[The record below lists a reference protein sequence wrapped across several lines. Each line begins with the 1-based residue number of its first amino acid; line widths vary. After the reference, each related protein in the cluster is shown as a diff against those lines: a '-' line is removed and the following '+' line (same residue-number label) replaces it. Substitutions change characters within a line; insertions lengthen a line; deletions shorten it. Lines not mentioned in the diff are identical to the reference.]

1 MDLTFLPSLK
11 QMVIYCRDLQ
21 QLLDNDKSNF
31 AENQFSLIEESN
43 KQKSALIEQITTL
56 TNNINHALKN
66 YTGSLFEKVT
76 QAMENADNSKQQE
89 ISEQLEALK
98 TEISQCYKKIVINN
112 SIALSGMQF
121 LKDIWDRLLSIDKIN
136 DCTYD
141 HLGNTR

>member
-1 MDLTFLPSLK
+1 MDLTFLSSLK
-11 QMVIYCRDLQ
+11 QMVICCHDLQ

-31 AENQFSLIEESN
+31 AQNQFSLIEESN
-43 KQKSALIEQITTL
+43 KQKSVLIEQITAL
-56 TNNINHALKN
+56 AHNINHALKN
-66 YTGSLFEKVT
+66 YTGSLLEKVT
-76 QAMENADNSKQQE
+76 QAMENVDNSKQHE

-112 SIALSGMQF
+112 SITLSGMQF